1 MFPKKILV
9 ATDVSDEAY
18 PAVEAAVELAN
29 GTGSELHVV
38 FVVSTAPE
46 LPYPKF
52 TAEKRN
58 EAYMEQKRL
67 GGLRLLGHQVRR
79 VEELGGKVT
88 ASHYREGK
96 PEREVVRLGREIGGG
111 LMVARSAGGEVVG
124 RGRDVGARLIVT
136 GGQRR
141 PWFVRLFA
149 PDFSTKLLRKADR
162 PVLV

>member
-1 MFPKKILV
+1 MLSKKILV

-52 TAEKRN
+52 TAKKRN

-96 PEREVVRLGREIGGG
+96 PEREVVRLGREIG
-111 LMVARSAGGEVVG
+111 AG
-124 RGRDVGARLIVT
+124 LIVT

-141 PWFVRLFA
+141 PWFVRLFG
-149 PDFSTKLLRKADR
+149 PGFSTKIFRKADR
-162 PVLV
+162 PVMVVGKHGPQNSAVPK

>member
-9 ATDVSDEAY
+9 ATDASGEAY

-52 TAEKRN
+52 TAKERN
-58 EAYMEQKRL
+58 EAFLEQKRL
-67 GGLRLLGHQVRR
+67 GGLRVLEHQARR
-79 VEELGGKVT
+79 VEELGGRVT

-96 PEREVVRLGREIGGG
+96 AEKEVVRLGREIG
-111 LMVARSAGGEVVG
+111 AG
-124 RGRDVGARLIVT
+124 LIVT
-136 GGQRR
+136 GGQKR
-141 PWFVRLFA
+141 PWFVRLFG
-149 PDFSTKLLRKADR
+149 PRFSTRLFRKADR
-162 PVLV
+162 PVLIIDQHTLQNLAVPK

>member
-9 ATDVSDEAY
+9 ATDASGEAY

-52 TAEKRN
+52 IARERN
-58 EAYMEQKRL
+58 EAYLEQKRL

-79 VEELGGKVT
+79 VEELGGRVT
-88 ASHYREGK
+88 ESHYREGK
-96 PEREVVRLGREIGGG
+96 PEREVIRLGREIG
-111 LMVARSAGGEVVG
+111 AG
-124 RGRDVGARLIVT
+124 LIVT
-136 GGQRR
+136 GGQKR
-141 PWFVRLFA
+141 PWFVRLFG
-149 PDFSTKLLRKADR
+149 PGFSTRLSRKADR
-162 PVLV
+162 PVLIIDKHTLQSLAVPK

>member
-9 ATDVSDEAY
+9 ATDASGEEY

-52 TAEKRN
+52 IARERN
-58 EAYMEQKRL
+58 EAYLEQKRL

-79 VEELGGKVT
+79 VEELGGRVT
-88 ASHYREGK
+88 ESHYREGK
-96 PEREVVRLGREIGGG
+96 PEREVVRLAREIG
-111 LMVARSAGGEVVG
+111 VG
-124 RGRDVGARLIVT
+124 LIVT
-136 GGQRR
+136 GGQIR
-141 PWFVRLFA
+141 PWFVRLFW
-149 PDFSTKLLRKADR
+149 PGFSTKLFRKADR
-162 PVLV
+162 PVLVVGKHTLQNLAVPK

>member
-9 ATDVSDEAY
+9 ATDASGEAY

-52 TAEKRN
+52 IARERN
-58 EAYMEQKRL
+58 EAYLEQKRL

-88 ASHYREGK
+88 QSHYREGK
-96 PEREVVRLGREIGGG
+96 PEREVIRLGREIG
-111 LMVARSAGGEVVG
+111 AG
-124 RGRDVGARLIVT
+124 LIVT
-136 GGQRR
+136 GGQKR
-141 PWFVRLFA
+141 PWFVRLFG
-149 PDFSTKLLRKADR
+149 PSFSTRLFRKADR
-162 PVLV
+162 PVLIVDKYTLQNLVVPK